1 MSLWNYKTHDAG
13 IRYIGKVK
21 LPEAEFEIK
30 KFKLDSYIWRQK
42 EDKQKCLC

>member
-1 MSLWNYKTHDAG
+1 MDAG

-30 KFKLDSYIWRQK
+30 KFKLDSYIWREK
-42 EDKQKCLC
+42 EEKQHCLRQ